1 MLVTTIAHVA
11 HVCGHSHVREVV
23 VVVVGSCLKSPQSRA
38 CPTPAGGT
46 ACIQCRKRYLRRS

>member
-11 HVCGHSHVREVV
+11 HVCGHSHVR